1 MTDWKTLIDAGHPCW
16 DGYRGLLDALPGD
29 RFPDPRRLNALLA
42 PRARVVSGR
51 PVRFVPAD
59 RLPGVDYERHIHETG
74 EVPTRPGGHDLFNA
88 LAWCRLP
95 RFKAALNAL
104 HVAHLG
110 EAADGRRG
118 RQRDALTLLDES
130 GVVVAGDA
138 PALFAALAARDWR
151 RAFVERRA
159 DWAQVRVAV
168 CGHGLL
174 EKFLAPYK
182 ALTAHALLLP
192 AAGVPDDDALDARL
206 AAALLDEGRLRS
218 PADLSPLPLMGIPGW
233 WPHGAQDEAFY
244 ADVTVFRPPRGPA

>member
-1 MTDWKTLIDAGHPCW
+1 MTDWKTPIDAGHPCW

-29 RFPDPRRLNALLA
+29 RFPDPARLNALL
-42 PRARVVSGR
+42 PPGARVVPGH

-74 EVPTRPGGHDLFNA
+74 EVATRPGWHDLFNA

-104 HVAHLG
+104 HAAHLG
-110 EAADGRRG
+110 EAANGRRG
-118 RQRDALTLLDES
+118 PQRDALTLLDES

-151 RAFVERRA
+151 GAFVERRA
-159 DWAQVRVAV
+159 DWARVRVVV

-182 ALTAHALLLP
+182 ALTAQALLLP
-192 AAGVPDDDALDARL
+192 LAATADDPALDARL
-206 AAALLDEGRLRS
+206 ASALLDEGRVRS
-218 PADLSPLPLMGIPGW
+218 PADLGPLPLMGIPGW
-233 WPHGAQDEAFY
+233 WPDGAQDEAFY
-244 ADVTVFRPPRGPA
+244 ADRGVFRPPRATG